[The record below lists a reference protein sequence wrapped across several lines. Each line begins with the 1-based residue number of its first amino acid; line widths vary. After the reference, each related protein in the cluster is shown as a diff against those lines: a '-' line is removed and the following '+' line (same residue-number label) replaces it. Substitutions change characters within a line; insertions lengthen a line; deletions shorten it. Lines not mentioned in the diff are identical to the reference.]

1 MKKNTNLVRVRL
13 LTDGYFRDSDN
24 LKVWLKPR
32 TFPVTVNAEIV
43 CCSLSDT
50 PLFAKVPMEECVAIG
65 MNPAI
70 FKGLEECGLNWML
83 FEDDDENGNAVYE
96 AEIL

>member
-13 LTDGYFRDSDN
+13 LTDGYFRDSNN

-32 TFPVTVNAEIV
+32 TFPVIVKAEITYT
-43 CCSLSDT
+43 SDEK
-50 PLFAKVPMEECVAIG
+50 PAFARVPMEECVAIG
-65 MNPAI
+65 MNPKV
-70 FKGLEECGLNWML
+70 FEGLEQCGLSWQ
-83 FEDDDENGNAVYE
+83 VYGDVFSGQE